1 MELLGGISLDGI
13 GSPLTVSLL
22 GIMFI
27 TFLLIQFNSPAITR
41 TLVRNITSLNI
52 DRVFMRYDCD
62 LSSCTD
68 DAFSHF
74 LAQLV
79 SLLQL
84 YSLCSDTDSCDP
96 ATTIYLA
103 VLRCKLGLPMLARI
117 MLLPEESSLTL
128 RGIEMKIG
136 LSHHSKTCSL
146 QGWEP
151 QGLARAR
158 SSTLQLKTM
167 RKSQTWLDS
176 VGKSPVS
183 LTNLTSTATAVIPTS
198 YQPYFSAYMPLA
210 PMYCVNVDICGTH
223 DFNDANMSNTDQYNF
238 PEHHI
243 SLNSTA
249 DDFDTHFDYT
259 MSHPGTLAALDT
271 LVYPFYHKHAE
282 AIDPNHEEAG
292 PRGLGMWHFRCSDE
306 DDMSSG
312 SSIDAESL
320 FDYSPSESEATSTVG
335 SSAVQ
340 QELTYTN
347 IEHMLTVLKAER
359 GKCLGEL
366 RGLDAALETIDQLAN
381 RKRPGSRGG
390 NARII

>member
-1 MELLGGISLDGI
+1 MESVDMSSCYQSDDNISGCAPMQAWSSNAGKNYASARGEQPHIERDRDENWTVTSLEDMFTAGLGATGTGKS
-13 GSPLTVSLL
+13 SLL
-22 GIMFI
+22 
-27 TFLLIQFNSPAITR
+27 N
-41 TLVRNITSLNI
+41 TSIKDN
-52 DRVFMRYDCD
+52 
-62 LSSCTD
+62 
-68 DAFSHF
+68 A
-74 LAQLV
+74 
-79 SLLQL
+79 
-84 YSLCSDTDSCDP
+84 
-96 ATTIYLA
+96 
-103 VLRCKLGLPMLARI
+103 
-117 MLLPEESSLTL
+117 EESDL
-128 RGIEMKIG
+128 
-136 LSHHSKTCSL
+136 
-146 QGWEP
+146 
-151 QGLARAR
+151 
-158 SSTLQLKTM
+158 
-167 RKSQTWLDS
+167 
-176 VGKSPVS
+176 VGFP
-183 LTNLTSTATAVIPTS
+183 TAVIPTS